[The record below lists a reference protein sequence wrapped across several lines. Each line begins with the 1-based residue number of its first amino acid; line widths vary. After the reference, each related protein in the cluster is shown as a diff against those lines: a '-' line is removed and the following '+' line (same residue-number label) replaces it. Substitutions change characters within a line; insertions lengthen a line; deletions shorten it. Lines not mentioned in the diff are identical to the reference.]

1 MAQRVQ
7 VLLTCDLDDEDVE
20 AVETVTFGTEGAT
33 YEIEMC
39 QQHLDEYHNWMQDYV
54 ARGRKV
60 GGARRARSRH
70 GSTSAS
76 PRRGRRASGDKGVP
90 SIREWAR
97 ANGFQVSSRGRI
109 PYEARNAY
117 DAAH

>member
-7 VLLTCDLDDEDVE
+7 VMLTCDLDDDDVE
-20 AVETVTFGTEGAT
+20 AIETVTFGTDGAT

-39 QQHLDEYHNWMQDYV
+39 QQHLDEYHNWMHDYV
-54 ARGRKV
+54 SRGRKV
-60 GGARRARSRH
+60 GGSRRTRARS
-70 GSTSAS
+70 GSTATTSRSRANSKKSA
-76 PRRGRRASGDKGVP
+76 VP

-97 ANGFQVSSRGRI
+97 ANGFKVSSRGRI
-109 PYEARNAY
+109 PYEVRSAY